1 MLVETLLC
9 LLLGLSLYLT
19 RIHNELILHNNSHIP
34 NPQLGLL
41 RLNQPQFDFIILLQQ
56 LLMLSLPLQFL
67 PLLFGEEHR

>member
-19 RIHNELILHNNSHIP
+19 RIHNELILHYDGHIP

-41 RLNQPQFDFIILLQQ
+41 RLNQPQFDLIVLLQE

-67 PLLFGEEHR
+67 PLLLGEEHR